1 MKLKRTLTVLKQ
13 LVDFKKM
20 LKAGKTEYQNI
31 VEENKYLKDY
41 ILTSKEK
48 KKSINKKAN
57 KKTKNM

>member
-31 VEENKYLKDY
+31 VEENKYLKEY
-41 ILTSKEK
+41 VLTSKEK
-48 KKSINKKAN
+48 KRV
-57 KKTKNM
+57 